1 MPAATVL
8 PSGHTVGGGGGGGG
22 QGCAAGICVPS
33 AQVCIAG
40 AGGVVAQA
48 ESVAATAKRSPVRLT
63 FPLLPHGFGRITKRR
78 GQRFANVR
86 NGWEAATGPPVC
98 IFAVLQRFSC
108 VLSSGDA

>member
-40 AGGVVAQA
+40 AGGVDAQA
-48 ESVAATAKRSPVRLT
+48 ESVAAAAKRSPVRLT
-63 FPLLPHGFGRITKRR
+63 FPLLPHGFGRTTKRR
-78 GQRFANVR
+78 GQR
-86 NGWEAATGPPVC
+86 
-98 IFAVLQRFSC
+98 
-108 VLSSGDA
+108 SSLRSQWKGFTRKCPQWVESRR